1 MPTERFYRLPEA
13 KKQVIRQAAIKEFA
27 RVPFEKAS
35 INQIIQNADIS
46 RGSFYTY
53 FEDKQDVVRYIFE
66 DNARQ
71 MQECC
76 ERELFGYVKGA
87 FTGARSNGKTGLFE
101 AANGGTIFLDEISE
115 IPPNMQA
122 RLLRVIQERQVVRIG
137 DDKVIPVDIR
147 ILAASNRDLR
157 TLVQQG
163 AFRADL
169 YYRLSVL
176 ELKVPP
182 LSWRREDIPLLAQSL
197 LQNKNKALNTHVTG
211 FAPEAL
217 EVLQSL
223 EWPGNIRQLSNF
235 IERLMI
241 LSDPPLITGENARA
255 LAQNEATKELPV
267 SREGHFPTLEEAESN
282 LIRKALDQTGGSR
295 TAAAQLLGIH
305 PSTLWRKLRDFDTE
319 ISL

>member
-1 MPTERFYRLPEA
+1 MILGETGTGKELFAQGIHNASPRRNEPFLAINCAALPE
-13 KKQVIRQAAIKEFA
+13 QLLE
-27 RVPFEKAS
+27 S
-35 INQIIQNADIS
+35 
-46 RGSFYTY
+46 
-53 FEDKQDVVRYIFE
+53 
-66 DNARQ
+66 
-71 MQECC
+71 
-76 ERELFGYVKGA
+76 ELFGYVKGA

-241 LSDPPLITGENARA
+241 LSDPPLVTGENARA

-319 ISL
+319 IPL

>member
-1 MPTERFYRLPEA
+1 M
-13 KKQVIRQAAIKEFA
+13 
-27 RVPFEKAS
+27 
-35 INQIIQNADIS
+35 
-46 RGSFYTY
+46 
-53 FEDKQDVVRYIFE
+53 
-66 DNARQ
+66 
-71 MQECC
+71 
-76 ERELFGYVKGA
+76 
-87 FTGARSNGKTGLFE
+87 
-101 AANGGTIFLDEISE
+101 DEISE

-255 LAQNEATKELPV
+255 LAQNEATKSCLFLGRAISLP
-267 SREGHFPTLEEAESN
+267 
-282 LIRKALDQTGGSR
+282 
-295 TAAAQLLGIH
+295 
-305 PSTLWRKLRDFDTE
+305 WRKRNP
-319 ISL
+319 I

>member
-1 MPTERFYRLPEA
+1 M
-13 KKQVIRQAAIKEFA
+13 
-27 RVPFEKAS
+27 
-35 INQIIQNADIS
+35 
-46 RGSFYTY
+46 
-53 FEDKQDVVRYIFE
+53 
-66 DNARQ
+66 
-71 MQECC
+71 
-76 ERELFGYVKGA
+76 
-87 FTGARSNGKTGLFE
+87 
-101 AANGGTIFLDEISE
+101 DEISE

-223 EWPGNIRQLSNF
+223 EWPGNI
-235 IERLMI
+235 
-241 LSDPPLITGENARA
+241 TGENARA

-319 ISL
+319 IPL

>member
-1 MPTERFYRLPEA
+1 M
-13 KKQVIRQAAIKEFA
+13 
-27 RVPFEKAS
+27 
-35 INQIIQNADIS
+35 
-46 RGSFYTY
+46 
-53 FEDKQDVVRYIFE
+53 
-66 DNARQ
+66 
-71 MQECC
+71 
-76 ERELFGYVKGA
+76 
-87 FTGARSNGKTGLFE
+87 
-101 AANGGTIFLDEISE
+101 DEISE

-241 LSDPPLITGENARA
+241 LSDPPLITGRTPAPLRRMRPQKSCLFLGRA
-255 LAQNEATKELPV
+255 ISLP
-267 SREGHFPTLEEAESN
+267 
-282 LIRKALDQTGGSR
+282 
-295 TAAAQLLGIH
+295 
-305 PSTLWRKLRDFDTE
+305 WRKRNP
-319 ISL
+319 I

>member
-1 MPTERFYRLPEA
+1 
-13 KKQVIRQAAIKEFA
+13 
-27 RVPFEKAS
+27 
-35 INQIIQNADIS
+35 
-46 RGSFYTY
+46 
-53 FEDKQDVVRYIFE
+53 
-66 DNARQ
+66 
-71 MQECC
+71 
-76 ERELFGYVKGA
+76 
-87 FTGARSNGKTGLFE
+87 FE

-217 EVLQSL
+217 EV
-223 EWPGNIRQLSNF
+223 
-235 IERLMI
+235 
-241 LSDPPLITGENARA
+241 
-255 LAQNEATKELPV
+255 
-267 SREGHFPTLEEAESN
+267 
-282 LIRKALDQTGGSR
+282 
-295 TAAAQLLGIH
+295 
-305 PSTLWRKLRDFDTE
+305 
-319 ISL
+319 